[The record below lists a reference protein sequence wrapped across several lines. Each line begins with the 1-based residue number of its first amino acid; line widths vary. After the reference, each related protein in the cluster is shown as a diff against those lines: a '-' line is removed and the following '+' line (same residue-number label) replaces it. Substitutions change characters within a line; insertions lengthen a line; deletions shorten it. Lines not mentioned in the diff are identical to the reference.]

1 MAVKKNNRSALLLV
15 ALIFALVAAGGVG
28 WALYSANKQVSYWV
42 VGTEVPARTKVTS
55 AMLQEVKAREGS
67 QPKAMTAAYVDSNDV
82 YAKYELQPG
91 DILTSSNAGP
101 LEKITAGIP
110 EDFSVSSFTVPAT
123 NAAVGMAKRGD
134 YIDIYTVD
142 SSSGQSTSSLVLQH
156 VLVLDAVASL
166 DDVSARES
174 GGTSDSSDGSSDS
187 SSSSSSSSSTS
198 SVSTIYQVGLS
209 RDDTA
214 KLALLSTKNLFVA
227 LSPATGASSTLP
239 EEIGDINLTAPGD
252 SGEGTDPTF
261 STGTDEDQPS
271 ESTGSEQTQ
280 QSGN

>member
-134 YIDIYTVD
+134 YIDIYMVD
-142 SSSGQSTSSLVLQH
+142 SSNGQSTSSLVLQH

-174 GGTSDSSDGSSDS
+174 GGTSDSTDGSSDS
-187 SSSSSSSSSTS
+187 SSSSPSSTS

-209 RDDTA
+209 REDTA